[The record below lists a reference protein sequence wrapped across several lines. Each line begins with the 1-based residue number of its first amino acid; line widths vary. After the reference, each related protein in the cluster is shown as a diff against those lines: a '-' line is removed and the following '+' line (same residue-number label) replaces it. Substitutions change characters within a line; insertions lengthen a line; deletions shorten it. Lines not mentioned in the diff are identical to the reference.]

1 MFVFSSGRQH
11 LRESVPTRLGELAAS
26 LARIRSFSN
35 NDLNRNAVA
44 HLIEESKFF
53 VEWTAIDTAIDIAA
67 ELVELQ
73 VQLAR
78 WQLGWANIWADD
90 SQRTKVADQAKVWS
104 ERVLEMSGLLSES
117 SAISG
122 QS

>member
-11 LRESVPTRLGELAAS
+11 LRESVPTRLGGLAAS
-26 LARIRSFSN
+26 LARSRSFSN